1 MGKIHNLSMAEKIEL
16 IDELWDSVIQD
27 QNNVPITDAQRVEL
41 DKRLAAYEID
51 KDQGKSWEV
60 VRNRISN
67 K

>member
-1 MGKIHNLSMAEKIEL
+1 MGKIHNLSTAEKLEL

-41 DKRLAAYEID
+41 DKRLVAYEID
-51 KDQGKSWEV
+51 KDQGESWEV
-60 VRNRISN
+60 VKNRISN